1 MKKKLIALL
10 LFVVIISGVAFSCA
24 ACDWGDGLEITFYH
38 TMNKT
43 LQGIL
48 EKHIAKFE
56 AMYPGIKIK
65 HQQVGGYEDVR
76 DQIRDDI
83 QTGQQPNIAYCYPDH
98 VAIFNKA
105 KAVATLDSFIDSTE
119 KVEAGKFGNDKEYD
133 IGLSTAQKEDFIT
146 SYYNEGKSFGDDKMY
161 TMPFAKSTEV
171 FFYNKDFFDDHKA
184 DGLELPDHWFSRG
197 EDDTTSMEYVCAKI
211 KEIDV
216 NSIPL
221 GYDSSANWFIT
232 MTEQLNTPY
241 TSATGENYVFNT
253 TENRDF
259 AKKFNEWYHNG
270 WVTTKG
276 LNDNKYTSKLF
287 TITDPQQ
294 TKCYMVV
301 GSTAGANNQTGSA
314 VDGEYPFEVGITSI
328 PQEDASNP
336 KVISQGPS
344 VCIFKKSNQ
353 DEVLASWLFVKY
365 LTTNVQ
371 FQAEF
376 SMASGYVPVIKSVGE
391 DAAYKAHLAL
401 ANGTSGITALAAKV
415 CLEQADYYY
424 TSPVFDGSSEARD
437 EVDDLLI
444 KCMKENKT
452 GAELESFIADAFA
465 NAITKLKH

>member
-1 MKKKLIALL
+1 MKKKIIALL
-10 LFVVIISGVAFSCA
+10 LFVVILSGLTLTLT

-56 AMYPGIKIK
+56 AMYPGIKVK
-65 HQQVGGYEDVR
+65 HQQVGGYNDVR

-83 QTGQQPNIAYCYPDH
+83 QTGEQPNIAYCYPDH

-105 KAVATLDSFIDSTE
+105 KAVATLDSYIDSTE
-119 KVEAGKFGNDKEYD
+119 KVEAGKFGNEQEYD
-133 IGLSTAQKEDFIT
+133 IGLTAEQKADFIT
-146 SYYNEGKSFGDDKMY
+146 GYYNEGKSFGDGKMY

-171 FFYNKDFFDDHKA
+171 FFYNKDFFDAHVS
-184 DGLELPDHWFSRG
+184 DGLQLPDHWFSKG
-197 EDDTTSMEYVCAKI
+197 ADDTTSMEYVCEKI
-211 KEIDV
+211 KEIDP
-216 NSIPL
+216 NAIPL
-221 GYDSSANWFIT
+221 GYDSEANWFIT
-232 MTEQLNTPY
+232 MCEQLGTPY
-241 TSATGENYVFNT
+241 TSASGEHFLFDT
-253 TENRDF
+253 EENRAF
-259 AKKFNEWYHNG
+259 AKTFNEWYQKG
-270 WVTTKG
+270 WVTTQG
-276 LNDNKYTSKLF
+276 LNDGKYTSNLF
-287 TITDPQQ
+287 TVVEPNA

-301 GSTAGANNQTGSA
+301 GSTAGANNQTGSP
-314 VDGEYPFEVGITSI
+314 VDGVYPFEVGMTSI
-328 PQEDASNP
+328 PQENPENP

-391 DAAYKAHLAL
+391 DTNYKAHLAL
-401 ANGTSGITALAAKV
+401 ANGTDGITALAAKV

-424 TSPVFDGSSEARD
+424 TSDVFDGSSDARD
-437 EVDDLLI
+437 EVEDLLI

-452 GAELESFIADAFA
+452 GAALDSFIEQAFADA
-465 NAITKLKH
+465 ITRLKH